1 MKRISGSL
9 LRNTLAFFLVFSLAI
24 PAASALAGEYDMAL
38 KNVDGVKAVF
48 NVSLGSPAV
57 ANAVFW
63 AVGNAYRDEAVGK
76 LPEKPEVAVV
86 FHGKAVKLLTTDK
99 AGFDKKEH
107 GEIDKFQATLRE
119 MKKEGVTFEVCMY
132 AVKVMGLDPA
142 TVMPEID
149 KVGNGFISVI
159 GYQAQDYAVVTIP

>member
-9 LRNTLAFFLVFSLAI
+9 LRNPLALFLVFPLAI
-24 PAASALAGEYDMAL
+24 PTASALAGEYDMAL

-63 AVGNAYRDEAVGK
+63 AVGNAYRDEAVRK
-76 LPEKPEVAVV
+76 LPKKPEVAVV
-86 FHGKAVKLLTTDK
+86 FHGKAVKLLTIDK

-132 AVKVMGLDPA
+132 AVKVIGLDPT

-149 KVGNGFISVI
+149 KVGKASSR
-159 GYQAQDYAVVTIP
+159 